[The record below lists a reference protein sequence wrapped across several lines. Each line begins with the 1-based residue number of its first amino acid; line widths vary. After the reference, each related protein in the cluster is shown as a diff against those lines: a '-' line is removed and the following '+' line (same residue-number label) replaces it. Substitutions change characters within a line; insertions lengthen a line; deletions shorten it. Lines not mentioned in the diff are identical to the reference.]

1 MKIPSSHLPPASQ
14 QFDVETS
21 HFLVKC
27 HTWGN
32 RDGTPLL
39 LLHGF
44 LGSGEDWSGI
54 AEHLSAKYRIYAL
67 DLPGHGFTRPEERVP
82 DILSHYT
89 MEAVAQTV
97 LDCLDAMDIEQIY
110 LAGYSMGGRLALY
123 LTLCYPTRFGSA
135 AILSATAGLKTE
147 EERSERV
154 KHDETIAK
162 RLEMEASEDFM
173 RFWYEQ
179 PLFAPF
185 REHPSFVRVV
195 KQRLFTES
203 ANAAKALRGMGTG
216 AQPPVWDVLG
226 SNRVPI
232 VFAAGERDAKFV
244 ALAQEMHVA
253 TPFST
258 LAVLA
263 NAGHVVHHEA
273 TTEVASLLI
282 KQFV

>member
-1 MKIPSSHLPPASQ
+1 
-14 QFDVETS
+14 
-21 HFLVKC
+21 
-27 HTWGN
+27 
-32 RDGTPLL
+32 
-39 LLHGF
+39 LHGF

-54 AEHLSAKYRIYAL
+54 AKQLLANYCIYAL
-67 DLPGHGFTRPEERVP
+67 DLPGHGLTRHSERVQE
-82 DILSHYT
+82 ILAHYT
-89 MEAVAQTV
+89 MEVASHTV
-97 LDCLDAMDIEQIY
+97 LECLEAMNIEQIY
-110 LAGYSMGGRLALY
+110 LVGYSMGGRLALY
-123 LTLCYPTRFGSA
+123 LTLCYPTLFRRA
-135 AILSATAGLKTE
+135 VILSATAGLKTE
-147 EERSERV
+147 EERAERV
-154 KHDETIAK
+154 KHDEAIAK
-162 RLEMEASEDFM
+162 RLEMEASEDFL

-216 AQPPVWDVLG
+216 VQPPVWDVLG

-258 LAVLA
+258 LAILP

-273 TTEVASLLI
+273 AMEVASLLARH
-282 KQFV
+282 FV